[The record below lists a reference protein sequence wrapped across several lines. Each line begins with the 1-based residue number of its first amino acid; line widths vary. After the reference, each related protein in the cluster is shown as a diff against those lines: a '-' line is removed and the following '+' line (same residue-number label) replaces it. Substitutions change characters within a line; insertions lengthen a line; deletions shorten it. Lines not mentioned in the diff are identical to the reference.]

1 MLDLATTEG
10 KIVSAALRLAAEQPW
25 QDITLRQIASAS
37 GQSLAELSEHFASKS
52 EVLSAFLASVDKEVL
67 SNAPAPRDGETKRD
81 ALFEVI
87 MARFD
92 VLDPFKSALRSIAN
106 SGEFDLSMLRPML
119 KSQHWMLEAAGVGT
133 DGAKGTIKT
142 AGLATVY
149 GAAFRTWLDDDDPG
163 MARTMA
169 VLDRRL
175 RRGEQAMSGIETVFD
190 AAQRVKS
197 MLRSGLSRS
206 RRSAGASASDQPDQ
220 DDPAS
225 AEPAPT
231 T

>member
-25 QDITLRQIASAS
+25 QDVTLRQIASAA
-37 GQSLAELSEHFASKS
+37 GLSLADLSENFTSKA
-52 EVLSAFLASVDKEVL
+52 EILSAFLASVDKEVL
-67 SNAPAPRDGETKRD
+67 TNAPAPRDGETKRD

-92 VLDPFKSALRSIAN
+92 VLHPFKSALRSLAN
-106 SGEFDLSMLRPML
+106 SGEFDLSMLRPMM

-149 GAAFRTWLDDDDPG
+149 AAAFRTWLEDDDPG

-206 RRSAGASASDQPDQ
+206 RRSADASASDQPDHV
-220 DDPAS
+220 DPAP

-231 T
+231 A